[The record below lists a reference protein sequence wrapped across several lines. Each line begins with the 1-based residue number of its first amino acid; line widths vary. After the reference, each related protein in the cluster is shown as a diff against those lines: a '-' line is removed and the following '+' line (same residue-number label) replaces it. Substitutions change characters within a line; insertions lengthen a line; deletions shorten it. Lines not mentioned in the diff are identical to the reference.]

1 MDSRRKVVKKTPDE
15 LLIEVEKRIDYFRD
29 RGYNIKYI
37 WECKFLREKRQ
48 DPNLKLYM
56 NKRFEY
62 YEKLNKYGSTNIKES
77 FFGGRTNNLQF
88 YKKIE
93 SEDEE
98 IKYVDFCS
106 LYPYVLK
113 TKTYPMK
120 HPEVISENYD
130 YTLKSYFGFVK
141 CKVVPPRGLYLP
153 VLPVVIDGKL
163 MFPLCRSCAQENN
176 DNCDHTDEERMLIG
190 TWTTIELVAALERGY
205 KLDEIIEV
213 LNYKEKGLELFVG
226 YVNMWLK
233 IKQEASGCPA
243 LCKTDEEKE
252 QYLNK
257 YYKHENIE
265 LDREKIEKNSALRF
279 IVKIMLNSFCGK
291 LAQRINLPKTKTIDI
306 YYEHWRITS
315 DINIE
320 IVGEMMINEDKMM
333 LTFGIYRLI

>member
-1 MDSRRKVVKKTPDE
+1 MNNLQYYKIKNEDKE
-15 LLIEVEKRIDYFRD
+15 
-29 RGYNIKYI
+29 IKYI
-37 WECKFLREKRQ
+37 
-48 DPNLKLYM
+48 
-56 NKRFEY
+56 
-62 YEKLNKYGSTNIKES
+62 
-77 FFGGRTNNLQF
+77 
-88 YKKIE
+88 
-93 SEDEE
+93 
-98 IKYVDFCS
+98 DFCC
-106 LYPYVLK
+106 LYPYILK
-113 TKTYPMK
+113 TKVYPIK
-120 HPEVISENYD
+120 NSEIISENYD
-130 YTLKSYFGFVK
+130 FTLKSYFGFVK
-141 CKVVPPRGLYLP
+141 CKVTQPRDLYMPL
-153 VLPVVIDGKL
+153 LSVVNDEKL
-163 MFPLCRSCAQENN
+163 MFPLCRLCTQENN
-176 DNCDHTDEERMLIG
+176 CKHTEKKRTLIG
-190 TWTTIELVAALERGY
+190 TWTTIELIEAIERGY

-265 LDREKIEKNSALRF
+265 LDREKIEKNPALRF

-291 LAQRINLPKTKTIDI
+291 LAQRINLPKTKTIDN

-333 LTFGIYRLI
+333 LTFGIYRLILSRFVTR